1 MAKVQSEIREPF
13 YKIQWGRL
21 VRLVRLEKISK
32 YLKDQQIM
40 KKI

>member
-21 VRLVRLEKISK
+21 VRLEKISK